1 MVNELCF
8 VATGFLEV
16 MIFRYIAADYPDHKS
31 QVTIFMGVIEKLT
44 GFVFIAATSAL
55 VESGWFVA

>member
-1 MVNELCF
+1 
-8 VATGFLEV
+8 VAGFLEV

-31 QVTIFMGVIEKLT
+31 QVTIFMGIVEKLT